1 MFLLYKCAYTV
12 VMETTTAIT
21 ATRTIKNG
29 KATVTVTFPDGTTF
43 NRAGKIAERATC
55 AMVSIDESGTD
66 RHGQWFVF
74 GFRADLEAA
83 IAQTIN
89 SGNPN
94 FQAIVIT
101 EA

>member
-1 MFLLYKCAYTV
+1 VFLLYKCAYTV

-29 KATVTVTFPDGTTF
+29 KATVTVAFPDGTTF
-43 NRAGKIAERATC
+43 SRAGKIAERATC
-55 AMVSIDESGTD
+55 AMVSIDQSN
-66 RHGQWFVF
+66 GQWFVF